1 MAKKS
6 LRSQLGGIA
15 KSCGGSHLTKAARAT
30 TMRSFSDH
38 LKQAFNGNIRDV
50 AQIRTHHIESYAT
63 AMQGK
68 VSARTLANRLSHIR
82 TVMESAGKGK
92 MLEQDRLSNSAL
104 GAAGG
109 SRIGAKVAMPDADYV
124 HFHAEVSAKSAAAG
138 VVMELQRALGL
149 RVNEAVQGANQ
160 DTLQQWHKQLQQ
172 GYVNVTQG
180 TKGGRQ
186 RETLVNGYQRALN
199 AVSAALVAAT
209 ANGGYV
215 IAASDGKQAYHHM
228 TNTYRSVGMVG
239 DHASHSLRY
248 AWAQE
253 QKAAYL
259 AQGISESHAR
269 KELSQDLGHG
279 DGRGRY
285 VAMVY
290 CRKNG

>member
-1 MAKKS
+1 MAKKT
-6 LRSQLGGIA
+6 LQAQLGSLA
-15 KSCGGSHLTKAARAT
+15 KKCGGSHLTKAARIS
-30 TMRSFSDH
+30 TMRSFAAH

-63 AMQGK
+63 AMQGE

-82 TVMESAGKGK
+82 AVMESAGKGS
-92 MLEQDRLSNSAL
+92 MLEQDRLSNSKL

-109 SRIGAKVAMPDADYV
+109 SRIGTKVAMPDADYTR
-124 HFHAEVSAKSAAAG
+124 FHAAVSAKSAAAG

-149 RVNEAVQGANQ
+149 RVNEAIQGANR

-172 GYVNVTQG
+172 GYANITRG

-186 RETLVNGYQRALN
+186 RETLVSGYQRALN
-199 AVSAALVAAT
+199 AVSNALAAAT

-215 IAASDGKQAYHHM
+215 IAATDGKKAYHHM

-248 AWAQE
+248 AWSQE
-253 QKAAYL
+253 QEAAYL
-259 AQGISESHAR
+259 AQGMSPRYAY